1 MQGSYRQPL
10 DLASAPVSLNLLCA
24 LVGVAAH
31 SELLPH
37 PSDYTLG
44 SGAGIEMKPFWSE
57 L

>member
-10 DLASAPVSLNLLCA
+10 DLASAPAVSLNLLCA
-24 LVGVAAH
+24 LVEVAAR

-44 SGAGIEMKPFWSE
+44 SGGMNRER
-57 L
+57 